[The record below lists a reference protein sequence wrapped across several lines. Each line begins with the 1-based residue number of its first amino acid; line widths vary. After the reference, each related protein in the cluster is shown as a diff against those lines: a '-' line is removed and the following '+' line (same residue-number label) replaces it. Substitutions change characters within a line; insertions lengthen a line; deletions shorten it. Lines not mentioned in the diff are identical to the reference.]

1 MRRLESSRRAH
12 LRYLS
17 YVVRHKWFVLLA
29 GLKTGAPL
37 WRLVI
42 HDWSKLTPAEWFP
55 YVQYFYGHD
64 DEHYRRAWRRGV
76 YLRAPRGHALRSGT
90 DAFDVAWLHHQHRN
104 PHHHQH
110 WLLREDDG
118 ALRAL
123 AMPEPLVREMVA
135 DWMGAGRAITGRWDA
150 ASWYANAAGKM
161 ILHPDTRAHVETLVA
176 EHGQPS

>member
-1 MRRLESSRRAH
+1 MRPH

-17 YVVRHKWFVLLA
+17 YVVRHKWFVLRA

-55 YVQYFYGHD
+55 YVQTFYGRPPD
-64 DEHYRRAWRRGV
+64 AAELRRRFHGRPNDAQNLADWESDRK
-76 YLRAPRGHALRSGT
+76 A
-90 DAFDVAWLHHQHRN
+90 AFDKAWLHQQHRN

-118 ALRAL
+118 PWRAL

-150 ASWYANAAGKM
+150 ASWYAGAAGKM
-161 ILHPDTRAHVETLVA
+161 ILHPDTRTLVEQLVA
-176 EHGQPS
+176 EYGPPSGPPS